1 ALSIAGVNGPRQTV
15 ISGGAAAAAA
25 LRARAAAAG
34 RRGRRLAVS
43 HAFHSAHMDAAIP
56 AVEAAAAACAFG
68 PIAIPF
74 ASTLDGAVHGPA
86 TVPGVGPR
94 GAAYW
99 ARQLR
104 GTVRFSDA
112 LAAMAAAGAETFL
125 ECGPGAVLCAL
136 GAGGVP
142 GDGLVPSLRGG
153 R

>member
-1 ALSIAGVNGPRQTV
+1 
-15 ISGGAAAAAA
+15 
-25 LRARAAAAG
+25 
-34 RRGRRLAVS
+34 
-43 HAFHSAHMDAAIP
+43 
-56 AVEAAAAACAFG
+56 
-68 PIAIPF
+68 F

-153 R
+153 RDEVRALWEAAGRLHGRGLGLA